1 MSNQNPRSQKSTGV
15 TPIKDAEFLLIKE
28 RQKQQMNGLE
38 IAIGDEKLKQKHLSL
53 AGEKIR
59 TEISEIALDTILE
72 SKFQSENNLRI
83 AKEKTQQSADSLRL
97 ESGRTKINAEKC
109 LLEAEKIAFELSQ
122 AQLQLSESKAHF
134 KLFSGNS

>member
-1 MSNQNPRSQKSTGV
+1 MPSQNSRSPKNPEIN
-15 TPIKDAEFLLIKE
+15 PIKDAEFALIKE

-38 IAIGDEKLKQKHLSL
+38 VAIGDEKLKQKHLSL
-53 AGEKIR
+53 AGEKVR
-59 TEISEIALDTILE
+59 TEISEIALDTVLE
-72 SKFQSENNLRI
+72 SKFQAENNLKV
-83 AKEKTQQSADSLRL
+83 AKEKTQQSADNLRL